1 MDAMNFNWN
10 RVNVYQRTKASDAG
24 SIRVSFEDKPVIALR
39 KYGSVTWEPLN
50 TLSGSMWKQYR
61 PTASETIYNIF
72 KDGEKIIRLEA
83 IEVIKNEAVKMVN
96 DLYKDLSPEKKKE
109 FLKKHKDTYLGRTT
123 CHNCLGN
130 CLCESKQKCVNHECG
145 GMCAKCYDELGEKC
159 PVCNAE
165 QIVECP
171 ICQETKHSSLVCKS
185 ANCRHSVC
193 WDCYGRA
200 FHSGHPIMNCPLCR
214 DTFTI
219 DNTNHDD
226 DSSDD
231 EEDDL
236 YGLEDEPTNVEIEE
250 FRTENG
256 EDLDENIPDINFGDV
271 EMTEGNNI
279 SEYVAARLQ
288 IEEWSQY
295 TNSGFV

>member
-1 MDAMNFNWN
+1 
-10 RVNVYQRTKASDAG
+10 
-24 SIRVSFEDKPVIALR
+24 
-39 KYGSVTWEPLN
+39 
-50 TLSGSMWKQYR
+50 
-61 PTASETIYNIF
+61 
-72 KDGEKIIRLEA
+72 
-83 IEVIKNEAVKMVN
+83 
-96 DLYKDLSPEKKKE
+96 
-109 FLKKHKDTYLGRTT
+109 
-123 CHNCLGN
+123 
-130 CLCESKQKCVNHECG
+130 
-145 GMCAKCYDELGEKC
+145 MCAKCYDELGEKC

-288 IEEWSQY
+288 IEEWSQH